1 LDGEPPYLLIP
12 EERLKEDP
20 MKKRIRV
27 LPVDDHPVV
36 LEGIRACLHGC
47 EQFEVVG
54 TVRSGEEAVAQAHQL
69 SPDVFLMDV
78 KMNGMD
84 GLETTRKLRETY
96 PHGRVLMFAG
106 PDSNDLVPDMVRSGA
121 KGWIRKNVSIGE
133 LISAI
138 ERVHRGETVVSPDIA
153 QTFFKSFVQQGGQT
167 QAPAKR
173 VSERERQVLR
183 LIVNGDANRRI
194 AESLNISIRTVEKH
208 RQRIMRKFHVHKATE
223 LVRFAITEGLV
234 NLANVF

>member
-1 LDGEPPYLLIP
+1 
-12 EERLKEDP
+12 
-20 MKKRIRV
+20 MKSRIRI

-36 LEGIRACLHGC
+36 LEGIRACLHRC

-54 TVRSGEEAVAQAHQL
+54 VARSGEEAVAQAHQL

-78 KMNGMD
+78 KMDGMD

-106 PDSNDLVPDMVRSGA
+106 PDSNDLVPEMVRSGA
-121 KGWIRKNVSIGE
+121 KGWIRKNVSITD

-138 ERVHRGETVVSPDIA
+138 ERVHRGETVVSPEIA
-153 QTFFKSFVQQGGQT
+153 ETFFQSFVQQGGQSAT
-167 QAPAKR
+167 PTRR
-173 VSERERQVLR
+173 VSQRERQVLR
-183 LIVNGDANRRI
+183 LIVNGEANRRI

-208 RQRIMRKFHVHKATE
+208 RQRMMRKFRVHKATE
-223 LVRFAITEGLV
+223 LVRFAITENLV
-234 NLANVF
+234 NLANLF